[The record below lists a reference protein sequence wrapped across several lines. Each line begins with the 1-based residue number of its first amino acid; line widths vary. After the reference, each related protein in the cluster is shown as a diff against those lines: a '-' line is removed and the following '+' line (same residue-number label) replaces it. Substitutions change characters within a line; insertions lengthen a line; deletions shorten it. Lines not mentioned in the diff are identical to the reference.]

1 MACMAEGFD
10 CTLVEREAEYAA
22 DIRRRIAHV
31 SGDDTPLFKAAD

>member
-10 CTLVEREAEYAA
+10 CHLIEREAEYAA

-31 SGDDTPLFKAAD
+31 SGADAPLFASAE